1 MVNKTDPSET
11 WWLGMS
17 PQSNFLNFARR
28 PEYFKCHS
36 TGEGTGGPSLLL
48 HMVHTHE
55 TIGNP
60 LRWDFSWPSWG
71 HRSWTSDSWQRC
83 VISSEPGNTPLMFPL
98 MTFPHIRSGLR
109 FTVTTS
115 RWRCRS
121 CMHSKRKPRFCCQRN
136 SNSTKQAY
144 QGKLLAESELNK
156 TFWTEDFGTSISLVF
171 SSQRSVTWEF
181 NFHLEI

>member
-1 MVNKTDPSET
+1 MR
-11 WWLGMS
+11 WWIRQTRVRRDGWGCHPRAIFSILQEDQNISSATLQEKELVDHLSS
-17 PQSNFLNFARR
+17 PPPPA
-28 PEYFKCHS
+28 
-36 TGEGTGGPSLLL
+36 
-48 HMVHTHE
+48 MAHTHE

-71 HRSWTSDSWQRC
+71 HRSWTSDNWQRC

-98 MTFPHIRSGLR
+98 MTFRHIGSGLR

-121 CMHSKRKPRFCCQRN
+121 CMHSKRKPRFHCQRN

-144 QGKLLAESELNK
+144 QEKLLAESWIRHFGQK
-156 TFWTEDFGTSISLVF
+156 TLGLLFLWCLAHKGL
-171 SSQRSVTWEF
+171 
-181 NFHLEI
+181 

>member
-1 MVNKTDPSET
+1 MYEMVNKTDPSET

-28 PEYFKCHS
+28 PEYFKCYS
-36 TGEGTGGPSLLL
+36 TGEGTGGPSLLPPPPA
-48 HMVHTHE
+48 MAHTHE

-71 HRSWTSDSWQRC
+71 HRSWTSDNWQRC

-98 MTFPHIRSGLR
+98 MTFRHIGSGLR

-121 CMHSKRKPRFCCQRN
+121 CMHSKRKPRFHCQRN

-144 QGKLLAESELNK
+144 QEKLLAESWIRHFGQK
-156 TFWTEDFGTSISLVF
+156 TLGLLFLWCLAHKGL
-171 SSQRSVTWEF
+171 
-181 NFHLEI
+181 

>member
-1 MVNKTDPSET
+1 MAGDVTPEQFSQFCKKTRIFQVLLYRRRN
-11 WWLGMS
+11 WWTIS
-17 PQSNFLNFARR
+17 PPPPPPA
-28 PEYFKCHS
+28 
-36 TGEGTGGPSLLL
+36 
-48 HMVHTHE
+48 MAHTHE

-71 HRSWTSDSWQRC
+71 HRSWTSDNWQRC

-98 MTFPHIRSGLR
+98 MTFRHIGSGLR

-121 CMHSKRKPRFCCQRN
+121 CMHSKRKPRFHCQRN

-144 QGKLLAESELNK
+144 QEKLLAESWIRHFGQK
-156 TFWTEDFGTSISLVF
+156 TLGLLFLWCLAHKGL
-171 SSQRSVTWEF
+171 
-181 NFHLEI
+181 